1 MSTRTRHARRLFAGI
16 APEYEYMGRVL
27 SFGQDPRWRRFLVSR
42 VDAPAGSLVLD
53 VASGTGLVARE
64 LARRGYRV
72 LALDP
77 SEEMLRSGRPSGP
90 RIIGRAEELPLRD
103 ASVDALTFT
112 YLLRYVDDPAA
123 TMRELARVVR
133 PGGAIASLEFHVPPA
148 AWARAAWRTYTREVM
163 PLIGLAVSA
172 EWESTGR
179 FLGGSIESYWKTN
192 PLGEQLEWWRV
203 AGVGGVRHRTMSNG
217 AAIVIWGRR
226 S

>member
-16 APEYEYMGRVL
+16 APEYERMGRIL
-27 SFGQDPRWRRFLVSR
+27 SFGQDPRWRRFVVAR
-42 VDAPAGSLVLD
+42 IDAPAGSLVLD

-64 LARRGYRV
+64 LRRRGYRV

-77 SEEMLRSGRPSGP
+77 SEEMLRSGDPGGP
-90 RIIGRAEELPLRD
+90 RILGRAEDVPLGD
-103 ASVDALTFT
+103 ASVDGLTFT

-133 PGGAIASLEFHVPPA
+133 PGGAIASLEFNVPPA
-148 AWARAAWRTYTREVM
+148 AWARTVWRTYTRDVM
-163 PLIGLAVSA
+163 PLIGLVVSP

-179 FLGGSIESYWKTN
+179 FLGRSIESYWESN
-192 PLGEQLEWWRV
+192 PLAEQLEWWRA
-203 AGVGGVRHRTMSNG
+203 AGLVGIHHRTMSNG
-217 AAIVIWGRR
+217 AAIAIWGRR